1 MAGRN
6 RGGGLELISS
16 SIDGAQPAPKVGR
29 PVGGSLEEPEFP
41 LLPAGC
47 PVIPLGKLEQVC
59 FYLDE
64 LRQLIALDPQKH
76 AKQHI
81 RNLFGRRSD
90 LCDEYWP
97 RVDTNG
103 QPRGHGQ
110 WHPEIAADI
119 LQRACALAGI
129 FDPQGRVFGRGAHRG
144 KNGELILHC
153 GDAVF
158 VAGEE
163 SVFKQPGMI
172 DGMVYPTA
180 PAIPRPDPNEQGTGP
195 GEELLSL
202 YRSWYWA
209 RPIVDPMLLLGWT
222 GCALIGG
229 ALPWRPHVWV
239 TGSSATGK
247 STLQKALEYLLDGA
261 ALHTQDATE
270 AALRQLLKQQTLPV
284 LFDELEANEDNRRA
298 KAVINLARLASSGG
312 DAHRG
317 GQDHEGHAFK
327 AKTCFLFS
335 SILLPPLL
343 QQDRNRMA
351 ILELEKIPKDADAV
365 ELDPHKLRELGR
377 QFRRRLIDQW
387 PRLEALLAKY
397 RTALAGVGHGGRSQ
411 DQFGALLAVADVLL
425 YNTVDEVFIDEAAGW
440 VAAETLAEKAMELAD
455 EEEAVNYL
463 ASTVLKGRGGDEL
476 EPVSRHILAA
486 LQPDGDRARDRL
498 ETYGLRIVQV
508 KREEDGKFLGYDK
521 PKDATPA
528 AELYLAVANAHTQ
541 LAGIFEPTRWKEGGW
556 TQAFGRIDQAIKRR
570 QVRFAGA
577 KPIWST
583 LIPLPAIL
591 DLAVEP

>member
-1 MAGRN
+1 
-6 RGGGLELISS
+6 
-16 SIDGAQPAPKVGR
+16 
-29 PVGGSLEEPEFP
+29 
-41 LLPAGC
+41 
-47 PVIPLGKLEQVC
+47 
-59 FYLDE
+59 
-64 LRQLIALDPQKH
+64 
-76 AKQHI
+76 
-81 RNLFGRRSD
+81 
-90 LCDEYWP
+90 
-97 RVDTNG
+97 
-103 QPRGHGQ
+103 
-110 WHPEIAADI
+110 
-119 LQRACALAGI
+119 
-129 FDPQGRVFGRGAHRG
+129 
-144 KNGELILHC
+144 
-153 GDAVF
+153 
-158 VAGEE
+158 
-163 SVFKQPGMI
+163 
-172 DGMVYPTA
+172 
-180 PAIPRPDPNEQGTGP
+180 
-195 GEELLSL
+195 
-202 YRSWYWA
+202 
-209 RPIVDPMLLLGWT
+209 
-222 GCALIGG
+222 
-229 ALPWRPHVWV
+229 
-239 TGSSATGK
+239 
-247 STLQKALEYLLDGA
+247 
-261 ALHTQDATE
+261 
-270 AALRQLLKQQTLPV
+270 LPV
-284 LFDELEANEDNRRA
+284 LFDELEANRGQPPG

-351 ILELEKIPKDADAV
+351 ILELEKIPKDADPV
-365 ELDPHKLRELGR
+365 ELDAGKLRQLGR

-425 YNTVDEVFIDEAAGW
+425 YDTVDEVFIDEAAGW
-440 VAAETLAEKAMELAD
+440 VAADTLAEKSMELAD

-508 KREEDGKFLGYDK
+508 KRDEDGKFLGYDK
-521 PKDATPA
+521 PKDATRRRPSSTSRSPTPHA
-528 AELYLAVANAHTQ
+528 ACRDLRADAVEGRR
-541 LAGIFEPTRWKEGGW
+541 LDAGVRPH
-556 TQAFGRIDQAIKRR
+556 RR
-570 QVRFAGA
+570 RSSDAQVRFAGA

>member
-365 ELDPHKLRELGR
+365 ELDPHKLREIGR

-411 DQFGALLAVADVLL
+411 DQFGALLAVADLLL

-486 LQPDGDRARDRL
+486 LQPDGDRARERL
-498 ETYGLRIVQV
+498 ETYGLRIIQL
-508 KREEDGKFLGYDK
+508 KRDEDGKFLGYAK
-521 PKDATPA
+521 PADATPA
-528 AELYLAVANAHTQ
+528 IELYLAVANSHTQ

-556 TQAFGRIDQAIKRR
+556 TQAFGRIDLAIKREK
-570 QVRFAGA
+570 VRFAGA